1 MIQPGKTRRFHHP
14 SLASGELWMAYHP
27 HPSEVKGKDVLR
39 SSMSGGGQ
47 ITTEKRKKRIMF
59 YTYILRSINHPDQR
73 YIGSTADL
81 RKRIAAHNDGRV
93 PHTANYRPWKI
104 ETYIAFETE
113 ERARAFE
120 IYLKSGSGHAF
131 AKRHF

>member
-1 MIQPGKTRRFHHP
+1 MQNQIQNH
-14 SLASGELWMAYHP
+14 
-27 HPSEVKGKDVLR
+27 VLR
-39 SSMSGGGQ
+39 LHLTQ
-47 ITTEKRKKRIMF
+47 HQ
-59 YTYILRSINHPDQR
+59 RSDQR
-73 YIGSTADL
+73 YIGSTSDL
-81 RKRIAAHNDGRV
+81 RKRLAVHNAGGV
-93 PHTANYRPWKI
+93 PHTAKFRPWKI

>member
-1 MIQPGKTRRFHHP
+1 MACHP
-14 SLASGELWMAYHP
+14 Y
-27 HPSEVKGKDVLR
+27 PSEAKGKDVLR

-47 ITTEKRKKRIMF
+47 RLRNKTRFMF
-59 YTYILRSINHPDQR
+59 MFHTYILRSVDHPDQR

-81 RKRIAAHNDGRV
+81 RKRLAAHNAGSV
-93 PHTANYRPWKI
+93 PHTAKYRPWKI

>member
-1 MIQPGKTRRFHHP
+1 MVSS
-14 SLASGELWMAYHP
+14 SLSAVASAKVEALAK
-27 HPSEVKGKDVLR
+27 ED
-39 SSMSGGGQ
+39 
-47 ITTEKRKKRIMF
+47 EKRDKTKYGIMF
-59 YTYILRSINHPDQR
+59 YTYILRSVNNPDQR
-73 YIGSTADL
+73 YIGSTSDL
-81 RKRIAAHNDGRV
+81 RKRLAAHNAGGV
-93 PHTANYRPWKI
+93 PHTAKFRPWKI

>member
-1 MIQPGKTRRFHHP
+1 MVSSGLSAVASAKVEA
-14 SLASGELWMAYHP
+14 LAKE
-27 HPSEVKGKDVLR
+27 D
-39 SSMSGGGQ
+39 
-47 ITTEKRKKRIMF
+47 EKRDKTKYGIMF
-59 YTYILRSINHPDQR
+59 YAYILRSTSHPDQR
-73 YIGSTADL
+73 YIGSTSDL
-81 RKRIAAHNDGRV
+81 RKRLAVHNAGGV
-93 PHTANYRPWKI
+93 PHTAKFRPWKI